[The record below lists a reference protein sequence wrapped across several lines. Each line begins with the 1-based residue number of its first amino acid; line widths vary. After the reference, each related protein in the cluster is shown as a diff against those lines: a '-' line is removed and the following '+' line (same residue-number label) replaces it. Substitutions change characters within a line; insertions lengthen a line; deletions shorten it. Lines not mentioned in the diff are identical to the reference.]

1 MMYTHS
7 IFPSLLCLSSSLPVY
22 IYEYYI
28 EALVFIITITNE
40 QTNNALFSFFF
51 LSLYNLVQ
59 TQHTRTNIYKI
70 QRVKVLF
77 PFLNNVA
84 RFTYDQHTI
93 MSSSSMAWIHSMH
106 ISIVQQCPF
115 RDDPQTCPVTGSNG
129 ISVAQAGEHVLRFDI
144 WRWRLY
150 TCTLR

>member
-1 MMYTHS
+1 MYTHS
-7 IFPSLLCLSSSLPVY
+7 IFPSFLCFSSSLPVY

-59 TQHTRTNIYKI
+59 TQHTRTNIYTI

-93 MSSSSMAWIHSMH
+93 MSSSSMA
-106 ISIVQQCPF
+106 
-115 RDDPQTCPVTGSNG
+115 
-129 ISVAQAGEHVLRFDI
+129 
-144 WRWRLY
+144 
-150 TCTLR
+150 